1 VKVDKATCAH
11 DCGFALNPL
20 AVRGQIE
27 GCFHMGMGQALME
40 EVLHYGG
47 AVQNAGLLEYKIPS
61 PFEQPEIDLVPSTS
75 DESEGPFGAKEAG
88 EGPLA
93 PVIPAIA
100 NAIFDAVGVRLYELP
115 MRPDRVLAAM
125 RKMAAP

>member
-1 VKVDKATCAH
+1 
-11 DCGFALNPL
+11 
-20 AVRGQIE
+20 VRGQIE

-40 EVLHYGG
+40 EVVHEGG
-47 AVQNAGLLEYKIPS
+47 AVQNAGFLEYKIPS
-61 PFEQPEIDLVPSTS
+61 TFEEPEIDIVLSEGA
-75 DESEGPFGAKEAG
+75 DNEGPFGAKEAG

-100 NAIFDAVGVRLYELP
+100 NAIFDAVGVRLQELP

-125 RKMAAP
+125 RKAGAR